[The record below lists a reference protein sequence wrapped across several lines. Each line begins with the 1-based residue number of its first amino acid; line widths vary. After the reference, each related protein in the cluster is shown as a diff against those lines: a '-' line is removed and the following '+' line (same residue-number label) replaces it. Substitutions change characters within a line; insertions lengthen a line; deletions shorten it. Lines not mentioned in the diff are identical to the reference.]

1 MIANDNEG
9 NQRWLH
15 GVDSRRPAG
24 EPIRTSEYEV
34 VETTSDNLASEFVET
49 HHYSGTF
56 PSARY
61 RFCLYRGGELVGMA
75 VYSHPSRDAVLTN
88 VFPQIPVAQLAELGR
103 FVLLENVPGNGETW
117 FLGKTFEML
126 QGRVVGVVSFSDPMK
141 YVDDDGRIVSPGHY
155 GTIYQAHNGRYR
167 GLSSPQTLRLFPD
180 GTILDNR
187 AMSKIR
193 KGRGES
199 GFDYASSRLRR
210 YGADEPWDDTRAWL
224 AYWRERLTRPV
235 RHHGKHRYAWILNRR
250 YRKHLP
256 PATGLYPKRRDLERA
271 T

>member
-1 MIANDNEG
+1 MNMIANDNG
-9 NQRWLH
+9 NQRWLE
-15 GVDSRRPAG
+15 GRDSRRPAG
-24 EPIRTSEYEV
+24 EPIRTSEYTV
-34 VETTSDNLASEFVET
+34 VETMSDNLASEFVET

-61 RFCLYRGGELVGMA
+61 RFCLYHRSELVGMA
-75 VYSHPSRDAVLTN
+75 VYSHPSQDKVLTN
-88 VFPQIPVAQLAELGR
+88 VFPHLPVDLLVELGR
-103 FVLLENVPGNGETW
+103 FVLLESVPGNGESW
-117 FLGKTFEML
+117 FIGETFRLL

-193 KGRGES
+193 AGRDEC
-199 GFDYASSRLRR
+199 GFDYASGRLRR

-224 AYWRERLTRPV
+224 AFWRAKLTRPV
-235 RHHGKHRYAWILNRR
+235 RHKGKHRYAWILNRR

-256 PATGLYPKRRDLERA
+256 PHIGPYPKRDRLA
-271 T
+271 A